1 MEEKPVLNEEFEP
14 RFPARAEKREPS
26 KSASP
31 DKSAKKNAPV
41 KKVPAGNK
49 LKEGMR
55 LYLMKRWEPA
65 LKALLLVDAEG
76 FTAEERS
83 ELAYYLGLC
92 CTKLERYDDALL
104 YLEQVVTTG
113 SDMLRAYQCRM
124 TLSYIYIITG
134 RVKLAELELKRL
146 HSAGFE
152 STSLYN
158 TMAYASYSQRHFKTA
173 IEYYQKALDL
183 DKDNATAL
191 NSMGYIL
198 ADTGLDTKKGL
209 HCCRRA
215 LELKPDNAAYLD
227 SLGWACYKNRELS
240 EARSLLRRAIDAAP
254 QEKEIREH
262 YRIITGEAV

>member
-1 MEEKPVLNEEFEP
+1 MGEKPVLNEKFEP
-14 RFPARAEKREPS
+14 RFPSRNEGREPS
-26 KSASP
+26 KDTNP
-31 DKSAKKNAPV
+31 DAPPKKL
-41 KKVPAGNK
+41 PANNK

-55 LYLMKRWEPA
+55 LFLLKRWDPA

-124 TLSYIYIITG
+124 TLAYIYIITG
-134 RVKLAELELKRL
+134 RIKLAELELKRL
-146 HSAGFE
+146 HNAGFE

-158 TMAYASYSQRHFKTA
+158 TMAYASYSQKRFKTA
-173 IEYYQKALDL
+173 IEYYEKALDL

-198 ADTGLDTKKGL
+198 ADTGLDAMRGL
-209 HCCRRA
+209 RCCRRA
-215 LELKPDNAAYLD
+215 VELYPENAAYLD

-240 EARSLLRRAIDAAP
+240 EARGLLRKAIDAAP
-254 QEKEIREH
+254 QEREIREH